1 MLLRNGFAKAAFCV
15 AVAVGIFAW
24 AQDAQADV
32 RDITMQVHLRYLN
45 GTSKNFAW
53 RLRYYPATGLCIGRV
68 EDRDGVANF
77 DGSYNP
83 VTRRFRL
90 VKHYPYRTTG
100 RKRYYYTGTR
110 IGKRRVS
117 GVARFDSHLGRP
129 YARWTATVLFSR
141 SVYRPVFRNI
151 RLRGFL
157 SYLNASEPNKAFKW
171 SLRYDSGSGICN
183 GTVRDRDGFATFN
196 GTYDHASQR
205 FYLVKHFVGR
215 ATQPNKFYYK
225 GRIING
231 RFVGTAHFDSFY
243 GRMYARWS
251 ANKRW

>member
-1 MLLRNGFAKAAFCV
+1 MLLRKLFTKAV
-15 AVAVGIFAW
+15 LLAVIGMGIFAG
-24 AQDAQADV
+24 AQEAQADV
-32 RDITMQVHLRYLN
+32 RDITMQVNLRYLN
-45 GTSKNFAW
+45 GTAKSFTW
-53 RLRYYPATGLCIGRV
+53 RLRYYPATGLCLGRV
-68 EDRDGVANF
+68 TDRDGVANF

-83 VTRRFRL
+83 ITRRFRL

-110 IGKRRVS
+110 RGKRFVS
-117 GVARFDSHLGRP
+117 GVARFDSHMGRT

-141 SVYRPVFRNI
+141 SVYRPVYRNI
-151 RLRGFL
+151 QLSGFL
-157 SYLNASEPNKAFKW
+157 RYLNASEPNKGFRW
-171 SLRYDSGSGICN
+171 SLRYDAGSGVCI

-196 GTYDHASQR
+196 GTYDRISQR
-205 FYLVKHFVGR
+205 FYLVKHFTGR
-215 ATQPNKFYYK
+215 TSGRSKFYYK

-243 GRMYARWS
+243 GQMYARWS